1 MYTLYNE
8 HFRNDEKGNR
18 FHYCEKTKFETLEE
32 AKEEMLYQ
40 YDILSPGNN
49 STLLLN
55 RSALIIHHD
64 KNDRYDH
71 MVLLSIEEAES

>member
-1 MYTLYNE
+1 
-8 HFRNDEKGNR
+8 
-18 FHYCEKTKFETLEE
+18 
-32 AKEEMLYQ
+32 MLYQ